1 MRPKSLPMQLLT
13 SPLPPLPPSKSLTE
27 VFGDY
32 LAYLVSCVIPSLL
45 DTRPTLRRTVQE
57 LVDNATFVIAHPNGW
72 EGAQQS
78 KLRKAAIYAK
88 LVPDTPEGR
97 SRVVFVSEGEA
108 SLHFCLKGGHIENVS
123 TCAYVNSLYVLN
135 MSM

>member
-32 LAYLVSCVIPSLL
+32 LAYLVSCVKSSLL
-45 DTRPTLRRTVQE
+45 DTRPTLRDTVPE
-57 LVDNATFVIAHPNGW
+57 LLDNATFIIAHPNGW
-72 EGAQQS
+72 EGVHQT
-78 KLRKAAIYAK
+78 KLRNAAIYAK
-88 LVPDTPEGR
+88 LIPDTPEGR
-97 SRVVFVSEGEA
+97 SRVIFVSEGEA

>member
-1 MRPKSLPMQLLT
+1 MRPKTLPMQLQT
-13 SPLPPLPPSKSLTE
+13 SQLPPLPPSKSLTE

-45 DTRPTLRRTVQE
+45 DTRPTLRSTVQE

-108 SLHFCLKGGHIENVS
+108 SLHFCMKGGFIDTVS
-123 TCAYVNSLYVLN
+123 FPVHVKK
-135 MSM
+135 